1 MMRREAGHP
10 SARLLER
17 DRPPGRVGG
26 GASLPAVVL
35 VGGEGT
41 RLRPLTE
48 KTPKPMLPL
57 LGRPLL
63 SYTFDHLRSAG
74 SNRVVLACGYLP
86 TLIEDYFGTRYDGLS
101 LEYRVEPETLGTGG
115 AIRFGAEG
123 LRETFLALNGD
134 CLRDADIGALVD
146 FHRAMGA
153 KATIL
158 LARVSD
164 PGRYGLVRRDEVGR
178 VTAFV
183 EKPEAA
189 EIDTNLINAG
199 LYVLEPEVLDLI
211 TPGVAVSIEREVF
224 PALVAEGSLYALALP
239 GYWLDV
245 GTPQSYLQAHF
256 DLLNRNGGVEI
267 APTAEIGTDASLVPP
282 LYIGSGVKVQRDAR
296 IGPCVALGADS
307 QVGRRGTV
315 RFSTVLAAAKI
326 AARARITHG
335 IVAPEIGVIT
345 P

>member
-1 MMRREAGHP
+1 MTSTSRHP
-10 SARLLER
+10 TSTSHPANGEN
-17 DRPPGRVGG
+17 GC
-26 GASLPAVVL
+26 ASLPAVVL

-48 KTPKPMLPL
+48 TTPKPMLPL

-74 SNRVVLACGYLP
+74 ANRVVLACGYLP
-86 TLIEDYFGTRYDGLS
+86 TLIAEYFGDRYDGVA
-101 LEYRVEPETLGTGG
+101 LEYRVEPEVLGTGG

-123 LRETFLALNGD
+123 FRETFLALNGD
-134 CLRDADIGALVD
+134 CLREADIGTLVD
-146 FHRAMGA
+146 FHHAMGA

-158 LARVSD
+158 LAHVSD

-183 EKPEAA
+183 EKPDAS

-199 LYVLEPEVLDLI
+199 LYVLEPEILDLI
-211 TPGVAVSIEREVF
+211 EPGVPVSIEREVF
-224 PALVAEGSLYALALP
+224 PALVEEGSLYALALP

-256 DLLNRNGGVEI
+256 DLLNRNGGMDI
-267 APTAEIGTDASLVPP
+267 APTAEIGAETSLVPP
-282 LYIGSGVKVQRDAR
+282 VYIGPGAQVQREAR

-315 RFSTVLAAAKI
+315 RFSTVLAAAQV
-326 AARARITHG
+326 AARARITHT
-335 IVAPEIGVIT
+335 IVAPQIGVIT